1 MSEIQDLQV
10 RVAQALLEIG
20 AVGFTPDEPVT
31 FKSGMLS
38 PVYVD
43 NRKLPFHPKT
53 WKIIIDG
60 FRVILRELEISFD
73 AIAGIE
79 AAGIPHS
86 AALGYALEIPSLFV
100 RKAQKEHGKNK
111 RVEGGDITGK
121 QVLLIEDLVTTG
133 GSSLDGVAA
142 LREDGATVTDCMA
155 IVSYGFP
162 LAADAFANANVSL
175 HVLAPFDVIAEQ
187 AHALGYFDAATL
199 DTINA
204 WRQAPYDWK
213 PGS

>member
-1 MSEIQDLQV
+1 MSEIQDLQG
-10 RVAQALLEIG
+10 RVARALLEID
-20 AVGFTPDEPVT
+20 AVGFSPEKPVT

-53 WKIIIDG
+53 WKVIIDG
-60 FRVILRELEISFD
+60 FRVIMRELDMEFD

-100 RKAQKEHGKNK
+100 RKAPKEHGKNK
-111 RVEGGDITGK
+111 RVEGGDVTDK
-121 QVLLIEDLVTTG
+121 HVLLIEDLVTTG

-142 LREDGATVTDCMA
+142 LRSEGATVTDCMA
-155 IVSYGFP
+155 IVSYGFEQS
-162 LAADAFANANVSL
+162 AAAFTDASVNL
-175 HVLAPFDVIAEQ
+175 HVLAPFDVITEQ
-187 AHALGYFDAATL
+187 AHILGYFDAATL
-199 DTINA
+199 ETINT
-204 WRQAPYDWK
+204 WRQAPYEWGK
-213 PGS
+213 KS